1 MTIYN
6 DNAGNKFL
14 GDCIYANHNV
24 SYSSVNFLQA
34 HPHSSISAELT
45 ALLSASG
52 LQYRNVMPQSLFDD
66 WSWAGTPKTMVAFAP
81 QSDSIN
87 DRYTFGLYGWGT
99 GGAQTGTGVD
109 IGLYNNFG
117 YTPVDNSVSTTNR
130 FFTYV
135 HFPGWIASSGFFY
148 IAEINLVGSGYGWGL
163 VSPIDV
169 NASLYSPISWS
180 AVADSESL
188 ALFITQKRFGNNYI
202 SSIFYYVG
210 TVSDVN
216 SGSNYYSAD
225 IQFKT
230 IALIARSSTN
240 LNPELLPPCAGAH
253 YISNTGKEL
262 LQTGDAQYP
271 IACSDGQNPTSHW
284 ATDFYV
290 FDNNDSFGYPAIG
303 RVRNLLL
310 AQGDYTIGKPVKISG
325 TVQPDNGFNAWL
337 PVGTFAGKTVLMR
350 CYSSASL

>member
-45 ALLSASG
+45 DLCTQSG
-52 LQYRNVMPQSLFDD
+52 LKFRDVISQATADTNARIGNTIVLTFGANSDD
-66 WSWAGTPKTMVAFAP
+66 I
-81 QSDSIN
+81 D
-87 DRYTFGLYGWGT
+87 DRYTFVTNGFLSGTSGGSASSPPVGLF
-99 GGAQTGTGVD
+99 
-109 IGLYNNFG
+109 NNFG
-117 YTPVDNSVSTTNR
+117 FVGTTTYSNTNSLAGLGFSNNQPTISTSNISFSDSLNALTGIDFYNNSAYSILQWAGVCDGESLGLFAYIKRLTDNR
-130 FFTYV
+130 EQY
-135 HFPGWIASSGFFY
+135 IFY
-148 IAEINLVGSGYGWGL
+148 YAGQL
-163 VSPIDV
+163 IDV
-169 NASLYSPISWS
+169 N
-180 AVADSESL
+180 
-188 ALFITQKRFGNNYI
+188 TNN
-202 SSIFYYVG
+202 
-210 TVSDVN
+210 D
-216 SGSNYYSAD
+216 YYSASK
-225 IQFKT
+225 IT
-230 IALIARSSTN
+230 SSILCCVVNRVSFTPTPTT
-240 LNPELLPPCAGAH
+240 LMGVGH
-253 YISNTGKEL
+253 YISNAPKLALT
-262 LQTGDAQYP
+262 TGDAQYS
-271 IACSDGQNPTSHW
+271 IACSDGQNPTAQW